1 MKEPNITTSILSIST
16 PGTYDKSFDTSLTK
30 EITRTTNEELSE
42 ICAANPKYFRS
53 PASLPLP
60 SVPDSLAEID
70 YALDTLGASGF
81 CVLLNANSVYLGDKS
96 LDPMFDKL
104 NQCKA
109 ILLMHPTSCKI
120 VSCTRSLDSTTEH
133 AQSGLDIT
141 IVNTLQHVPSGLLE
155 YVFDEIRAV
164 VNLLVSG
171 TVTRCPEIK
180 FVMSHAGC
188 VLPPVPEFVAVA
200 LQSFFGGTMNS
211 TEMRRLLTE
220 SFHFDLAGLP
230 WPDMIHGLLG
240 TVGPDRLV
248 YGSDY
253 CWTPVPMVKRLF
265 EMMDQGANEIWTV
278 DTIKEVY
285 SGNAKRLF
293 DL

>member
-1 MKEPNITTSILSIST
+1 MAFSFSSAPLLTVAARLAGLLVEVDLGYIFFSNLPVWRSGTSAM
-16 PGTYDKSFDTSLTK
+16 TYRYPVSPTS
-30 EITRTTNEELSE
+30 
-42 ICAANPKYFRS
+42 
-53 PASLPLP
+53 
-60 SVPDSLAEID
+60 
-70 YALDTLGASGF
+70 SG
-81 CVLLNANSVYLGDKS
+81 VLLLASTED
-96 LDPMFDKL
+96 
-104 NQCKA
+104 A
-109 ILLMHPTSCKI
+109 TS
-120 VSCTRSLDSTTEH
+120 TRDS
-133 AQSGLDIT
+133 Q
-141 IVNTLQHVPSGLLE
+141 QHVPSGLLE